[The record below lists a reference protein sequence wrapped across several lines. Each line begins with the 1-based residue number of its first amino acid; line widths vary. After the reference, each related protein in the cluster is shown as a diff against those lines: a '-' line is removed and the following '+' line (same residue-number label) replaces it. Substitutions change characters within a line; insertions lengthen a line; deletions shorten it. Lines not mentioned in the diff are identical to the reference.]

1 MRNAHG
7 ERLAGMVY
15 LVRHAHAGS
24 KAAWDGPDR
33 ARPLSETGRRQ
44 AAGLVTRLRRYPVHR
59 ILSSPA
65 DRCRQTVQPL
75 ASQLGL
81 AVEDT
86 DVLAVDATADGVLE
100 LLADPALRHAVL
112 CTHGE
117 LIGQVF
123 GKLIADGLDLPG
135 RPRWPKGSTW
145 VLDRH
150 GGNRVAEA
158 SYLEPLVATDPPG
171 RRC

>member
-1 MRNAHG
+1 
-7 ERLAGMVY
+7 MVY

-24 KAAWDGPDR
+24 KAEWDGPDL

-44 AAGLVTRLRRYPVHR
+44 AAGLVARLRHYPVHR

-65 DRCRQTVQPL
+65 ARCLQTVQPL
-75 ASQLGL
+75 AGLYGL
-81 AVEDT
+81 AVEAT
-86 DVLAVDATADGVLE
+86 DVLAVDATADGVLD
-100 LLADPALRHAVL
+100 LLAEPTLRHAVL

-123 GKLIADGLDLPG
+123 DKLLADGLDLPA

-150 GGNRVAEA
+150 GGDRVAAA
-158 SYLEPLVATDPPG
+158 SYLEPLVPH
-171 RRC
+171 

>member
-1 MRNAHG
+1 
-7 ERLAGMVY
+7 MVY

-24 KAAWDGPDR
+24 KAEWDGPDH

-44 AAGLVTRLRRYPVHR
+44 AAGLVARLRRYPVHR

-65 DRCRQTVQPL
+65 DRCLQTVQPL
-75 ASQLGL
+75 AGLLGL
-81 AVEDT
+81 AVEET
-86 DVLAVDATADGVLE
+86 GALGVDAPADGVLE

-117 LIGQVF
+117 LIGQLF
-123 GKLIADGLDLPG
+123 DRLLADGLDLPG
-135 RPRWPKGSTW
+135 GPRWPKGSAW

-150 GGNRVAEA
+150 GGARVAAA
-158 SYLEPLVATDPPG
+158 SYLEPLVSH
-171 RRC
+171 

>member
-1 MRNAHG
+1 
-7 ERLAGMVY
+7 MVY

-24 KAAWDGPDR
+24 KAQWDGPDL

-44 AAGLVTRLRRYPVHR
+44 AAGLVARLRRYPVHR

-75 ASQLGL
+75 ASRLRL

-86 DVLAVDATADGVLE
+86 DLLGVDATADGVLA
-100 LLADPALRHAVL
+100 LLADPTLRHAVL

-117 LIGQVF
+117 LIGRVF
-123 GKLIADGLDLPG
+123 DRLIGDGLDLPG

-145 VLDRH
+145 VLERH
-150 GGNRVAEA
+150 GGARVAEA
-158 SYLEPLVATDPPG
+158 SYLEPLLPTDQPD

>member
-1 MRNAHG
+1 
-7 ERLAGMVY
+7 MVY

-24 KAAWDGPDR
+24 KAEWDGPDR

-44 AAGLVTRLRRYPVHR
+44 AAGLVARLRRYPIHR

-65 DRCRQTVQPL
+65 DRCVHTVRPL
-75 ASQLGL
+75 ADLLGL
-81 AVEDT
+81 AVQET
-86 DVLAVDATADGVLE
+86 GVLGVDATADGVLE
-100 LLADPALRHAVL
+100 LLADPSLRQAVL

-123 GKLIADGLDLPG
+123 ARLLADGLALPD

-145 VLDRH
+145 VLDRN
-150 GGNRVAEA
+150 GGARVAAA
-158 SYLEPLVATDPPG
+158 SYLEPLVPH
-171 RRC
+171 

>member
-1 MRNAHG
+1 
-7 ERLAGMVY
+7 MVY

-24 KAAWDGPDR
+24 KAGWDGPDL
-33 ARPLSETGRRQ
+33 ARPLSETGWRQ
-44 AAGLVTRLRRYPVHR
+44 AAGLVARLRHYPVHR

-81 AVEDT
+81 AVEAT
-86 DVLAVDATADGVLE
+86 DLLGADASADGVLE
-100 LLADPALRHAVL
+100 LLADPAIRHAVL

-123 GKLIADGLDLPG
+123 DKLLADGLDLPG

-145 VLDRH
+145 VLDRR
-150 GGNRVAEA
+150 GGDRVAAA
-158 SYLEPLVATDPPG
+158 SYLEPLVP
-171 RRC
+171 C

>member
-1 MRNAHG
+1 
-7 ERLAGMVY
+7 MVY

-24 KAAWDGPDR
+24 KAAWDSPDQ

-44 AAGLVTRLRRYPVHR
+44 AAGLVARLRHYPVRR

-75 ASQLGL
+75 ASLLGL
-81 AVEDT
+81 PVEET
-86 DVLAVDATADGVLE
+86 DALGVDATADGVLE
-100 LLADPALRHAVL
+100 LLAIPALRHAVL

-123 GKLIADGLDLPG
+123 DRLIAEGLALPG
-135 RPRWPKGSTW
+135 GPRWPKGSAW
-145 VLDRH
+145 VLDRR
-150 GGNRVAEA
+150 GGARVAAA
-158 SYLEPLVATDPPG
+158 SYLEPLVS
-171 RRC
+171 R

>member
-1 MRNAHG
+1 
-7 ERLAGMVY
+7 MVY

-24 KAAWDGPDR
+24 KAEWDGPDR

-44 AAGLVTRLRRYPVHR
+44 AAGLVARLRRYSIQR

-65 DRCRQTVQPL
+65 ERCLQTVQPL
-75 ASQLGL
+75 AGLLGL
-81 AVEDT
+81 AVEET
-86 DVLAVDATADGVLE
+86 GVLGVDATADGVLE
-100 LLADPALRHAVL
+100 LLADPTLRHAVL

-123 GKLIADGLDLPG
+123 DRLLADGLDLPR

-150 GGNRVAEA
+150 GGARVAVA
-158 SYLEPLVATDPPG
+158 SYLEPLVPH
-171 RRC
+171 

>member
-1 MRNAHG
+1 
-7 ERLAGMVY
+7 MVY
-15 LVRHAHAGS
+15 LIRHADAGS
-24 KAAWDGPDR
+24 KAEWDGPDQ
-33 ARPLSETGRRQ
+33 ARPLSEAGRRQ
-44 AAGLVTRLRRYPVHR
+44 AAGLVARLRHYPVRR

-75 ASQLGL
+75 AGLLGL
-81 AVEDT
+81 PVEDT
-86 DVLAVDATADGVLE
+86 DALAVDATADDVLG

-123 GKLIADGLDLPG
+123 DRLLADGLALPG
-135 RPRWPKGSTW
+135 GPRWPKGSAW

-150 GGNRVAEA
+150 GGDRVAAA
-158 SYLEPLVATDPPG
+158 SYLEPLVPH
-171 RRC
+171 

>member
-1 MRNAHG
+1 
-7 ERLAGMVY
+7 MVY

-24 KAAWDGPDR
+24 KAEWDGPDL
-33 ARPLSETGRRQ
+33 ARPLSETGQRQ
-44 AAGLVTRLRRYPVHR
+44 AAGLVARLRHYPVQR

-81 AVEDT
+81 AVEEAD
-86 DVLAVDATADGVLE
+86 LLGVDATADGVLE
-100 LLADPALRHAVL
+100 LLGDQAIQHAVL

-123 GKLIADGLDLPG
+123 DKLLADGLDLPA

-150 GGNRVAEA
+150 GGDRVAAA
-158 SYLEPLVATDPPG
+158 SYLEPLVTH
-171 RRC
+171 